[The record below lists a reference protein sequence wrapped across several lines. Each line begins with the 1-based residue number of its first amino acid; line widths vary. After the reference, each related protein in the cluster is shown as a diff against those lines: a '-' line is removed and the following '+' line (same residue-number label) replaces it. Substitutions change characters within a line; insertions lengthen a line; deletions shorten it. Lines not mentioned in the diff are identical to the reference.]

1 MQFPRS
7 ATIQQAHFDMIFFLD
22 QLVVQFQN
30 LTVKSGNTLYKAA
43 TKFDFHNDNILS
55 EKNVNAFNF
64 ESSLTNLTRGKA
76 SRELQRYMLQ
86 HFLSRPRAD
95 ESAAS
100 HQQTA
105 SYLATKLGRL
115 GLYVLSHNFRLVCDW
130 SHDPNT
136 DL

>member
-1 MQFPRS
+1 M
-7 ATIQQAHFDMIFFLD
+7 
-22 QLVVQFQN
+22 VQFQN
-30 LTVKSGNTLYKAA
+30 LTVKSGNKLYKAA

-76 SRELQRYMLQ
+76 SHELQQYMLR

-115 GLYVLSHNFRLVCDW
+115 GLYVLSHNFRWVCVR
-130 SHDPNT
+130 SPDPRPQY
-136 DL
+136 